1 MTLALTT
8 QKLNDASLADADMQ
22 RVGVPVYDRSSVST
36 GVLHIGPGA
45 FHRAHQAD
53 YFDRLLASDPRWG
66 IHGVSMKSAA
76 LRDAVR
82 PQDNLYTLAILDEQV
97 RYRVIGAMTAVS
109 TVEDDTWRD
118 TFLSP
123 DLHLVTLTVTEKGYC
138 LGADDALDFTHPDI
152 AADLSARTC
161 PSSVIGLLVEGL
173 RLRHAAGLAPVTV
186 LSCDNLPSN
195 GRKLREAVL
204 AFSAAVDQQLT
215 GWISTSIVFPCS
227 MVDSITPATDDALRR
242 RVAAATGIE
251 DSWPIQREAFASW
264 VIEDEV
270 GPGFPD
276 LSRVGAIM
284 TNDVEAHEKAK
295 LRLLNG
301 AHSTLAYLGLALGHE
316 TVSGAMQDAA
326 LAGMIAAMMHREIA
340 SGLRAPTG
348 LDLDA
353 YRQALLK
360 RFRNPAIAHRLSQI
374 AWDGSKKLPMRL
386 LVTITENLDAGR
398 PVDGLATGVAAWM
411 RFVRRSALNG
421 SAITDPLAD
430 RLTRIGAACNDM
442 PGPDVARFMQ
452 VSEVFPPSLVSQ
464 PAFVEKMEWAYT
476 RIIALESGEE
486 QL

>member
-1 MTLALTT
+1 MTLALSTM
-8 QKLNDASLADADMQ
+8 QLNNASLANANSQ
-22 RVGVPVYDRSSVST
+22 HVGVPAYDRSGVRT

-53 YFDRLLASDPRWG
+53 YLDRLLASDPRWG

-82 PQDNLYTLAILDEQV
+82 PQDDLYTLAILDEQV
-97 RYRVIGAMTAVS
+97 RYRVIGAMTQVS

-118 TFLSP
+118 TFRSP
-123 DLHLVTLTVTEKGYC
+123 DLQLVTLTVTEKGYC
-138 LGADDALDFTHPDI
+138 LGADDTLDFAHPDI
-152 AADLSARTC
+152 AADLPDRTC

-173 RLRHAAGLAPVTV
+173 RLRHAAGLAPLTV

-195 GRKLREAVL
+195 GQKLRDAVL
-204 AFSAAVDQQLT
+204 AFCAAVDQELF
-215 GWISTSIVFPCS
+215 GWISSVIMFPCS
-227 MVDSITPATDDALRR
+227 MVDSITPATDDALRQAI
-242 RVAAATGIE
+242 AAATGFE
-251 DSWPIQREAFASW
+251 DNWPIQREAFTSW
-264 VIEDEV
+264 VIEDRT

-301 AHSTLAYLGLALGHE
+301 AHSTLAYLGLALGHQ
-316 TVSGAMQDAA
+316 TVSGAMQVPA
-326 LAGMIAAMMHREIA
+326 LAAMIDAMMHREIA
-340 SGLRAPTG
+340 PGLRAPEG
-348 LDLDA
+348 LDLDT
-353 YRQALLK
+353 YRHALLK

-386 LVTITENLDAGR
+386 LDTIAENLGAGR
-398 PVDGLATGVAAWM
+398 PIDGLATGVAAWM
-411 RFVRRSALNG
+411 RFLRRSALNG
-421 SAITDPLAD
+421 YAITDPLAD
-430 RLTRIGAACNDM
+430 RLIRIGAACTDV
-442 PGPDVARFMQ
+442 PGADVARFMQ
-452 VSEVFPPSLVSQ
+452 VSEVFPQSLVSQ
-464 PAFVEKMEWAYT
+464 PVFVEKTEWAYA

>member
-1 MTLALTT
+1 MTLALST
-8 QKLNDASLADADMQ
+8 QKLNTASLANADPQ
-22 RVGVPVYDRSSVST
+22 RVAVPAYDRSTVRT

-66 IHGVSMKSAA
+66 IHGVSIKSAA
-76 LRDAVR
+76 LREAIR

-97 RYRVIGAMTAVS
+97 RYRVIGAMTQVS
-109 TVEDDTWRD
+109 TVQDDAWRN

-138 LGADDALDFTHPDI
+138 LGSDDTLDFTHPDI
-152 AADLSARTC
+152 AADLLDRTC
-161 PSSVIGLLVEGL
+161 PSSVIGLLAEGL
-173 RLRHAAGLAPVTV
+173 RLRHAAGLAPITV
-186 LSCDNLPSN
+186 LTCDNLPSN

-204 AFSAAVDQQLT
+204 AFSAAIDRELS
-215 GWISTSIVFPCS
+215 GWISNVIVFPCS
-227 MVDSITPATDDALRR
+227 MVDSITPATDDSRR
-242 RVAAATGIE
+242 QSVAAATGLE
-251 DSWPIQREAFASW
+251 ENWPIQREAFSSW
-264 VIEDEV
+264 VIEDRT

-301 AHSTLAYLGLALGHE
+301 AHSTLAYLGLALGHQ

-326 LAGMIAAMMHREIA
+326 LARMIDTMMHREIA
-340 SGLRAPTG
+340 SGLRAPQG
-348 LDLDA
+348 LDLNA

-430 RLTRIGAACNDM
+430 RLIRIGAACNDR
-442 PGPDVARFMQ
+442 PESDVARFLE
-452 VSEVFPPSLVSQ
+452 VGEVFAPSLASQ
-464 PAFVEKMEWAYT
+464 PAFVTRMEWAYA
-476 RIIALESGEE
+476 RVMALESGEE